1 MRLGAEHLGFR
12 LPVVA
17 MVIHGSNSG
26 SLPSLARLCAF
37 GALRL
42 RLMLTTSPLKATV
55 APTPWITSRPSATSA
70 TPSKHGMKTRSVVVS
85 SSFLRGL
92 KNDHFWSKKGEGGL
106 FCSRRGQST
115 SRGMRGQR
123 FTILGLFHD
132 VYGVVV

>member
-1 MRLGAEHLGFR
+1 MRLGAEHLGSR

-17 MVIHGSNSG
+17 MVINGSNSG
-26 SLPSLARLCAF
+26 SLPSLALRSASDARRLPLMSITSS
-37 GALRL
+37 LRV
-42 RLMLTTSPLKATV
+42 TV
-55 APTPWITSRPSATSA
+55 APTPSTTSRPYATSA
-70 TPSKHGMKTRSVVVS
+70 THSRHGMKTASVVVS

-92 KNDHFWSKKGEGGL
+92 KNDHFWSKKGEGRL
-106 FCSRRGQST
+106 FCFKRGQST

>member
-1 MRLGAEHLGFR
+1 MRLGAEHLGSR

-17 MVIHGSNSG
+17 MVINGSNSG
-26 SLPSLARLCAF
+26 SLPSLY
-37 GALRL
+37 
-42 RLMLTTSPLKATV
+42 
-55 APTPWITSRPSATSA
+55 ATSA
-70 TPSKHGMKTRSVVVS
+70 THSRHGMKTASVVVS

-92 KNDHFWSKKGEGGL
+92 KNDHFWSKKGEGRL
-106 FCSRRGQST
+106 FCFKRGQST